1 MQNYDPQDP
10 SFESALKAIWVD
22 LEPHFR
28 EESELAALEE
38 ALSPS
43 ESETLGKK
51 YENVKELL
59 QKPYGPDG
67 VPDER
72 TLSAILDMSLQ
83 DLMVKLGVRWEW
95 RVSGWEPYNTG
106 STGVPVLQQLLH
118 YLYIKW
124 TLLQA
129 WPIRKLNGESQV
141 PLKSHMSHDHQRRCR
156 SSTEAQF
163 IDESYY
169 CCNEGHKNLSIL
181 ALVR

>member
-51 YENVKELL
+51 YEDVKELL

-72 TLSAILDMSLQ
+72 TLSAILNMSLQ
-83 DLMVKLGVRWEW
+83 DLMVKLGVRWE
-95 RVSGWEPYNTG
+95 
-106 STGVPVLQQLLH
+106 
-118 YLYIKW
+118 
-124 TLLQA
+124 
-129 WPIRKLNGESQV
+129 
-141 PLKSHMSHDHQRRCR
+141 
-156 SSTEAQF
+156 
-163 IDESYY
+163 
-169 CCNEGHKNLSIL
+169 
-181 ALVR
+181 